1 MSLLGRHPGPLD
13 DQDER
18 ARTEGIGDRLA
29 ESLGAVDHDSRLRSA
44 WVLPR

>member
-29 ESLGAVDHDSRLRSA
+29 ESLLRRRSRQQVALGV
-44 WVLPR
+44 VLPR